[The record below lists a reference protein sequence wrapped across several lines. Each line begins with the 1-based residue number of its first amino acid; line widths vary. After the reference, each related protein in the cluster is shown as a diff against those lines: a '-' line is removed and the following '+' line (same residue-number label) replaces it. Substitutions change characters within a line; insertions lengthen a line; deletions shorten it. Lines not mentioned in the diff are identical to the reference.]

1 VSLTHHYTGSLVARI
16 LFQPI
21 EESSRVFFSK
31 SLSVSSSSGEK
42 EDKTLKTAIELLST
56 ILLLFT
62 HFLLLLVTFGPPYLT
77 LATALVLPPRYLQ
90 TSAPSILRAYRFYL
104 PAMAYNGILEA
115 FFASVCTPAD
125 LRSQSRMMTAASL
138 SLVATAIGGS
148 RLFGMGDT
156 ALVWANTMGMAVR
169 ALYAWR
175 FVQRYCTARGQPALI
190 SWSALVPPW
199 GVVIAFIFAA
209 ICTRWSGAA
218 YDGVK
223 LSVVAQKGHIA
234 VSGICLIVCLLSWC
248 VPRLQS
254 NACSILMMV
263 KLRI

>member
-1 VSLTHHYTGSLVARI
+1 M
-16 LFQPI
+16 FQPI

-31 SLSVSSSSGEK
+31 SLSVPSSSGEK
-42 EDKTLKTAIELLST
+42 EDKALKTAIELLST
-56 ILLLFT
+56 ILLLFS
-62 HFLLLLVTFGPPYLT
+62 HFLLLLVTFGPPYMT

-125 LRSQSRMMTAASL
+125 LRSQSRMMAAASL
-138 SLVATAIGGS
+138 SLVASALGGS

-156 ALVWANTMGMAVR
+156 ALVWANTVSMAVR

-175 FVQRYCTARGQPALI
+175 FVQRYCVVRGQPTLI
-190 SWSALVPPW
+190 SWNVLVPPW
-199 GVVIAFIFAA
+199 GVVLAFAAAA
-209 ICTRWSGAA
+209 ICTRWSEAA

-223 LSVVAQKGHIA
+223 LSVIAQKGH
-234 VSGICLIVCLLSWC
+234 VTVGGISLTVCLLTWC
-248 VPRLQS
+248 VSHLHNRTP
-254 NACSILMMV
+254 AV
-263 KLRI
+263 F

>member
-1 VSLTHHYTGSLVARI
+1 MARRVLILSNAADSSLFTGSLVARI

-21 EESSRVFFSK
+21 EESSRIFFSK
-31 SLSVSSSSGEK
+31 SLSIPSSSGEK
-42 EDKTLKTAIELLST
+42 ADKALKTAIQLLST

-115 FFASVCTPAD
+115 FFASVCSPAD
-125 LRSQSRMMTAASL
+125 LRTQSRMMVAASL
-138 SLVATAIGGS
+138 TLVATTLAGS
-148 RLFGMGDT
+148 QLFGMGDT
-156 ALVWANTMGMAVR
+156 ALVWANTVSMAVR

-175 FVQRYCTARGQPALI
+175 FVQRYCAARGQPSLI
-190 SWSALVPPW
+190 SWGALLPPW
-199 GVVIAFIFAA
+199 GVLSAFAAAA
-209 ICTRWSGAA
+209 ICTRWSEAA

-223 LSVVAQKGHIA
+223 LSVFQQKGH
-234 VSGICLIVCLLSWC
+234 VTVGGVCLIVCLLSWC
-248 VPRLQS
+248 VPRLH
-254 NACSILMMV
+254 
-263 KLRI
+263 K